1 MKKLLLI
8 VLILLVFSIAKAQK
22 LEIGEVSVTELQEKF
37 HPQDTAAVAVIL
49 FKKGRTYFDY
59 NQQDG
64 FVMMTEVSTRIK
76 IYKKEGYNYAN
87 TGVAFY
93 VGNNPTE
100 SVAFSKAI
108 TYNLV
113 NGAIEKTKLKSE
125 GEFIEKKNKFFNIK
139 KITMPNVK
147 VGSIIEYVYTIKSAY
162 YTTFPDWDFQ
172 TEIPVNF
179 SEYSTTIPE
188 YFKYQIHR
196 KGFLFPKETVEQF
209 SKSVNLTFKEM
220 TPMQGY
226 SRGNETVN
234 YVATKTTFT
243 LKDVPALR
251 DEAFVNNIGNYVC
264 GLEHELSSTKFP
276 NTMYKLYASTWES
289 VVKSISEG
297 DNFGPELSKNNYF
310 DDDLKNITMGLTTDD
325 EKAITIFRYVQN
337 RMNWDGYLGYS
348 CNEGVKKAYT
358 SKTGNI
364 AEINLMLVAM
374 LRAVGLKANP
384 VLASTRSNGIPIFPT
399 RTRFNYVFAAI
410 EKNDG
415 IVLLDAS
422 NKNANPNIL
431 PERVLNWVGKLIRSD
446 MSAVDIDLMPNSR
459 SARNINM
466 MATLLADGAL
476 KGKIREQNFDYN
488 ALVFREK
495 YRNLTQES
503 YLQLLEKK
511 RNNIEISNYSIE
523 NKADL
528 DKPIV
533 ETYEFEKTASADVVG
548 GKLYFSPLFFFGLE
562 SNPFKQ
568 EKREFPIDYGFGTQ
582 SKYTL
587 TINIP
592 EGYKVETLPA
602 NVAYALSDGLGSFKY
617 TVANQETN
625 IQVLV
630 TMDINTS
637 IFAADFY
644 DDLKAFYSEIIK
656 KETEKIVLVKI

>member
-1 MKKLLLI
+1 MKKSI
-8 VLILLVFSIAKAQK
+8 TIIFILFIFSSVKAQK
-22 LEIGEVSVTELQEKF
+22 LEIGSVSIDELQENF
-37 HPQDTAAVAVIL
+37 HPKDTAAVAAIL

-76 IYKKEGYNYAN
+76 IYKKEGYDYAN

-93 VGNNPTE
+93 IGNSPAE
-100 SVAFSKAI
+100 SVTFSKAI

-125 GEFIEKKNKFFNIK
+125 GEFTEKKNKFFNIK

-147 VGSIIEYVYTIKSAY
+147 IGSIIEYVYTIRSVY

-188 YFKYQIHR
+188 YYTYQIHR
-196 KGFLFPKETVEQF
+196 KGFLFPTETVEQF
-209 SKSVNLTFKEM
+209 NKSVNLTFKEM

-226 SRGNETVN
+226 SRDNATVN
-234 YVATKTTFT
+234 YIATKTTFT
-243 LKDVPALR
+243 LKDIPALR
-251 DEAFVNNIGNYVC
+251 DEAFVNNIDNYSC
-264 GLEHELSSTKFP
+264 GLKHELSSTKTP
-276 NTMYKLYASTWES
+276 NTLYKLYASSWES
-289 VVKSISEG
+289 VVKSISES
-297 DNFGPELSKNNYF
+297 DNFGLELSKNNYF
-310 DDDLKNITMGLTTDD
+310 DDDIKTITTGLTTDD

-348 CNEGVKKAYT
+348 CNDGVKKAYAT
-358 SKTGNI
+358 KTGNI

-374 LRAVGLKANP
+374 LRAAGLKANP
-384 VLASTRSNGIPIFPT
+384 VLASTRSNGIPFFPT
-399 RTRFNYVFAAI
+399 RTGFNYVFAAI

-415 IVLLDAS
+415 FILLDAS
-422 NKNANPNIL
+422 NKNTNPNIL
-431 PERVLNWVGKLIRSD
+431 PERVLNWVGKLIRND
-446 MSAVDIDLMPNSR
+446 MSAADIDLMPNSA
-459 SARNINM
+459 SVRNITM
-466 MATLLADGAL
+466 ITTLTADGAL

-495 YRNLTQES
+495 YRNLAQES
-503 YLQLLEKK
+503 YLEILEKK

-523 NKADL
+523 NKAEL
-528 DKPIV
+528 SKPIV
-533 ETYEFEKTASADVVG
+533 ETYEFEKTASADIVG
-548 GKLYFSPLFFFGLE
+548 GKVYFSPLFFFGLE

-568 EKREFPIDYGFGTQ
+568 EKREFPIEYGFGTQ
-582 SKYTL
+582 TKLAL

-592 EGYKVETLPA
+592 EGFKVESLPA
-602 NVAYALSDGLGSFKY
+602 NVAYGLSDGLGSFKY
-617 TVANQETN
+617 TLANQETS

-630 TMDINTS
+630 TVDINTP
-637 IFAADFY
+637 IFSADFY
-644 DDLKAFYSEIIK
+644 ADLKAFYAEIIK
-656 KETEKIVLVKI
+656 KENEKIVLIKI

>member
-147 VGSIIEYVYTIKSAY
+147 VGSIIEYVYTIKSVY

-188 YFKYQIHR
+188 YYTYQIHR

-399 RTRFNYVFAAI
+399 RTGFNYVFAAI